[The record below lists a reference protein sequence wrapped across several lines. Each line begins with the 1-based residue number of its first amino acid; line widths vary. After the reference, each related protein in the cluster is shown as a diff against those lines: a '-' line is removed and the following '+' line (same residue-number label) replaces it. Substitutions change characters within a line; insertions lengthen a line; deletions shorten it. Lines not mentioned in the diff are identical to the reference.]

1 MKGIERLRAVD
12 RGTPAMAAALPDL
25 PMAETIMVRLLRI
38 AVVGL
43 GQATEPSLRRT
54 GLTESNFHV
63 LCLLMASDEGRASP
77 SELSELVGAS
87 RANMS
92 RIVDNLVS
100 DGLVLRET
108 ASVDARRASVQITA
122 RGREVARSAVPVL
135 AAPLRRAFE
144 GLDPDS
150 FAALDT
156 LLRTLVASFD
166 TAIATDRNA
175 A

>member
-1 MKGIERLRAVD
+1 MRGIERLKAVD

-25 PMAETIMVRLLRI
+25 PMAETVMVRLLRI

-43 GQATEPSLRRT
+43 GQATDPSLRRA

-63 LCLLMASDEGRASP
+63 LCLLMASEEGRASP

-92 RIVDNLVS
+92 RIIDSLVS
-100 DGLVLRET
+100 EGLVLRET
-108 ASVDARRASVQITA
+108 SAGDARRATVQISA
-122 RGREVARSAVPVL
+122 RGREAARSAVPVL
-135 AAPLRRAFE
+135 AEPLRQAFA
-144 GLDPDS
+144 GLGGSDL
-150 FAALDT
+150 ATLDR
-156 LLRTLVASFD
+156 LLRELVASFD
-166 TAIATDRNA
+166 AAIASDRRA